1 MKRKYVLV
9 VLVAIVLFLL
19 YSRRVSGL
27 DASSCTPTQ
36 HWSTLTASCLD
47 GAAVT
52 MTNTTATNTSVSTN
66 RKVRR

>member
-1 MKRKYVLV
+1 MKKNYILAI
-9 VLVAIVLFLL
+9 LVAIVLFLL

-66 RKVRR
+66 RKKKQ